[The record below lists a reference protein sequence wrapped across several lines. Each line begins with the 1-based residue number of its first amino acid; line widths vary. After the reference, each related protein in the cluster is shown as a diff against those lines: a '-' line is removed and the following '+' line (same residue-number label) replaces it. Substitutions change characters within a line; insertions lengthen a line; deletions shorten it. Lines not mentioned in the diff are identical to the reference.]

1 MKFCMYSLLI
11 NAYRSVCWNS
21 FCFFCSVEIRNK
33 TSVFFKHAKTKTSY
47 IFLYICRFR
56 KKNKKILAD
65 TFVALLSAHAA
76 ITLEIKMH
84 KSLLPPK
91 MKEVYVLIFGN
102 WKSFKNDEKTFYF
115 NLKNFFVLKIFK
127 FEKT

>member
-1 MKFCMYSLLI
+1 M
-11 NAYRSVCWNS
+11 NS
-21 FCFFCSVEIRNK
+21 FGFFCSVEIRNK

-47 IFLYICRFR
+47 IFFIFVDSE

-102 WKSFKNDEKTFYF
+102 
-115 NLKNFFVLKIFK
+115 
-127 FEKT
+127 